1 MQLLLLDPRD
11 NVAIATKDIHAGE
24 TLTVADRV
32 VSVRDDI
39 PQGHKVALEAMPT
52 GTDVLRYGEVIG
64 ETTCAVA
71 VGDHVHV
78 QNLISKRIP
87 GRQS

>member
-11 NVAIATKDIHAGE
+11 NVAIATKDIHADE

-32 VSVRDDI
+32 VRVHDDI

-64 ETTCAVA
+64 QTTSDVA

-78 QNLISKRIP
+78 HNLISKRIP